1 MSALTD
7 RWTGWFRRKSGGE
20 ETNPPVQ
27 TGSSVTTGGG
37 LDQEPVVV
45 WDAANVMEAEI
56 VKGRLESEG
65 IPAFIRGEAVG
76 GIYGLT
82 AGNLA
87 AAKVFVPAPLAEKAF
102 DLLLGNDE
110 DLAEDPAYDLA
121 EDTSEEVSFEED
133 EGQGAA

>member
-7 RWTGWFRRKSGGE
+7 RLPGWFKRKGERE
-20 ETNPPVQ
+20 ETTPAANSTP
-27 TGSSVTTGGG
+27 SITTGGG

-65 IPAFIRGEAVG
+65 IPAFIRSEAVG
-76 GIYGLT
+76 GLYGLT

-87 AAKVFVPAPLAEKAF
+87 AAQVFVPAPLAEKAL
-102 DLLLGNDE
+102 DLLTGDE
-110 DLAEDPAYDLA
+110 DVEAAPTDDQM
-121 EDTSEEVSFEED
+121 EESFPED
-133 EGQGAA
+133 EEQGAA